1 MSGRRIETIWE
12 RDSVGAAMLTP
23 LSWVFA
29 LGTAARNAAYELGV
43 LPTHALGAPTVSV
56 GNLTVGGTG
65 KTPMSAWFAR
75 ELLARGRRP
84 GILLRGYGDDEPLV
98 HRRLVP
104 EAVVVADVDRVR
116 GARTAAAQGATAF
129 VLDDGFQHRRA
140 RRDLDVVLVAAEQAA
155 AHRVLPAGPL
165 REYPVALRRAQL
177 LVITRK
183 SATAAEAERAAA
195 RWGAAAPDVKVAV
208 AALVPGDVVQ
218 VNGGATQPLSSLAGR
233 DVLAISAI
241 GIPSAFE
248 AQLRGLGARVQ
259 SAAYGDHH
267 AFSRADAE
275 ALAGRAGPSVLP
287 VCTLKDAVKLEG
299 VWPAQAPPLW
309 YLSQAVAI
317 EVGGGV
323 LSGLLDRLLAVQS
336 S

>member
-1 MSGRRIETIWE
+1 MSGRQIETIWE
-12 RDSVGAAMLTP
+12 RDGAGSAVLTP
-23 LSWVFA
+23 LSWLYA
-29 LGTAARNAAYELGV
+29 LGTAARNAAYDLGV
-43 LPTHALGAPTVSV
+43 LPTHALGAPALSV

-104 EAVVVADVDRVR
+104 DAVVVADVDRVR
-116 GARTAAAQGATAF
+116 GARAAAAQGATAF

-165 REYPVALRRAQL
+165 REFPVALRRAQL

-183 SATAAEAERAAA
+183 SATADEAERAAV
-195 RWGAAAPDVKVAV
+195 RWAAAAPDIAVAI
-208 AALVPGDVVQ
+208 AALVPGGVVR
-218 VNGGATQPLSSLAGR
+218 VNGGATEPLATLAGR
-233 DVLAISAI
+233 DLLAISAI
-241 GIPSAFE
+241 GNPAAFE
-248 AQLRGLGARVQ
+248 AQLRAAGAGVQ

-267 AFSRADAE
+267 AFTRADAE
-275 ALAGRAGPSVLP
+275 ALARRLGPSVMP

-309 YLSQAVAI
+309 YLSQTVAI

-323 LSGLLDRLLAVQS
+323 LSGLLDRLVAVQS

>member
-1 MSGRRIETIWE
+1 MSGRRIETVWE
-12 RDSVGAAMLTP
+12 RDGAGAAILAP
-23 LSWVFA
+23 LSWLFA
-29 LGTAARNAAYELGV
+29 LGTAARNAAYDHGV
-43 LPTHALGAPTVSV
+43 LRTHALGAPTVSV

-84 GILLRGYGDDEPLV
+84 GILLRGYGDDEPMV

-104 EAVVVADVDRVR
+104 EAIVVADVDRVR
-116 GARTAAAQGATAF
+116 GARTAAANGATAF

-140 RRDLDVVLVAAEQAA
+140 GRDVDVVLVAAEQSA

-165 REYPVALRRAQL
+165 REFPAALRRAHV
-177 LVITRK
+177 LVVTRK
-183 SATAAEAERAAA
+183 SAMAGDAERAAA
-195 RWGAAAPDVKVAV
+195 RWGAAAPGIAIVV
-208 AALVPGDVVQ
+208 AALVPGDLIRAVG
-218 VNGGATQPLSSLAGR
+218 NGSQPLATLAER

-241 GIPSAFE
+241 GNPAAFE
-248 AQLRGLGARVQ
+248 SQLRAAGARVQ
-259 SAAYGDHH
+259 AAVFGDHH
-267 AFSRADAE
+267 AFSREDAG
-275 ALAGRAGPSVLP
+275 ALAGRLGPGTLP
-287 VCTLKDAVKLEG
+287 VCTLKDAVKLAG

-323 LSGLLDRLLAVQS
+323 LSSLLDRLTADHTS
-336 S
+336 

>member
-1 MSGRRIETIWE
+1 MSERRIEAMWE
-12 RDSVGAAMLTP
+12 RDGVGAAMLAP
-23 LSWVFA
+23 LSWLFA
-29 LGTAARNAAYELGV
+29 LGTAARNAAYDLGV

-56 GNLTVGGTG
+56 GNLSVGGTG

-104 EAVVVADVDRVR
+104 EAIVVADVDRVR
-116 GARTAAAQGATAF
+116 GARTAAAGGATAF

-140 RRDLDVVLVAAEQAA
+140 RRDLDVVLVAAEQAT
-155 AHRVLPAGPL
+155 AHRMLPAGPL
-165 REYPVALRRAQL
+165 REYPAALRRAQL

-183 SATAAEAERAAA
+183 SATPAEAEYAAA
-195 RWGAAAPDVKVAV
+195 RWGAAAPDLHIVV
-208 AALVPGDVVQ
+208 AALVPGDLMRAD
-218 VNGGATQPLSSLAGR
+218 GSGAQPLSTLAER

-241 GIPSAFE
+241 GNPLAFE
-248 AQLRGLGARVQ
+248 SQLRAAGARVQ

-275 ALAGRAGPSVLP
+275 ALASRLGGSTIP
-287 VCTLKDAVKLEG
+287 VCTLKDAVKFEG

-309 YLSQAVAI
+309 YLSQTVAI

-323 LSGLLDRLLAVQS
+323 LSDLLDRLVADQS

>member
-12 RDSVGAAMLTP
+12 RDGVGSAVLTP

-29 LGTAARNAAYELGV
+29 LGTAARNAAYDLGV

-165 REYPVALRRAQL
+165 REYPAALRRAQL

-183 SATAAEAERAAA
+183 SATAAQSEWAAA
-195 RWGAAAPDVKVAV
+195 RWGAAAPALAIAV

-218 VNGGATQPLSSLAGR
+218 VNGGATQPLGSLGGR

-241 GIPSAFE
+241 GNPSAFE
-248 AQLRGLGARVQ
+248 AQLRDVGARVQ

-275 ALAGRAGPSVLP
+275 ALAGRLGPSAMP

-323 LSGLLDRLLAVQS
+323 LSGLLDRLVAVQS
-336 S
+336 P